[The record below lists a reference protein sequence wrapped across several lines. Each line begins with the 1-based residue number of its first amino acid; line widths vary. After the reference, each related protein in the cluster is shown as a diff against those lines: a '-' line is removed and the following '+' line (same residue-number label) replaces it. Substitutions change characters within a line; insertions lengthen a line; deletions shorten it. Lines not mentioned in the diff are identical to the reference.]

1 MELHPQVFKC
11 SYNFDFV
18 CFLMGVGDVSILVD
32 EHLLGFLVAY
42 SQLLSC
48 AEGLQAA
55 KLSGESGCGG
65 GEQHYVVGVE
75 CCPYCN
81 VGNGDSIS
89 RVQGGA
95 HMFYYSIEKEP
106 E

>member
-1 MELHPQVFKC
+1 
-11 SYNFDFV
+11 
-18 CFLMGVGDVSILVD
+18 MGVSDVFILVD
-32 EHLLGFLVAY
+32 EHLLSFLVTY

-48 AEGLQAA
+48 AEGLQAVE
-55 KLSGESGCGG
+55 LSDESRCGG

-75 CCPYCN
+75 CCPYC
-81 VGNGDSIS
+81 VVCNGDSVS

-95 HMFYYSIEKEP
+95 HMFYYSIKEEP